1 MEALLG
7 VLVGVL
13 VGVISTLLITKIMN
27 NRTVP
32 TKLSPYIRRGIWKKS
47 YKSSSTG
54 DVEVQFELGEIESTS
69 TKSKVV
75 VILST
80 TDKSEFNTSD
90 VLMSKINSM
99 VNNTWMLSN
108 DIEWISDI
116 SKVRGEKIDE
126 ILKK

>member
-1 MEALLG
+1 MEFIFTLAG
-7 VLVGVL
+7 IAT
-13 VGVISTLLITKIMN
+13 GVIATLLITYFINKK
-27 NRTVP
+27 TV
-32 TKLSPYIRRGIWKKS
+32 TAKVSTYTRRGIWQNS
-47 YKSSSTG
+47 YVSSTSG
-54 DVEVQFELGEIESTS
+54 DIVVQFELGEIESTS

-75 VILST
+75 VISST

-90 VLMSKINSM
+90 ILMNKINSM
-99 VNNTWMLSN
+99 VHNTWMLSN